1 MGILQNMPLSDIIKT
16 KRVFKTRYFNRWM
29 RKTELT
35 DAALCEAVREMLQG
49 LIDAHLGG
57 GLVKKRVGLGGRG
70 KRGGARTLVATYQNS
85 RWCFVFGF
93 EKNERDNIDVDA
105 VEAFQELATQLVMR
119 TNEELAIAVADGTL
133 KEICH
138 EH

>member
-70 KRGGARTLVATYQNS
+70 KRGGARTLVATYKTAD
-85 RWCFVFGF
+85 GF
-93 EKNERDNIDVDA
+93 LFSASK
-105 VEAFQELATQLVMR
+105 R
-119 TNEELAIAVADGTL
+119 TNGTTL
-133 KEICH
+133 MSMRWRLSKNSLRSSS
-138 EH
+138 

>member
-85 RWCFVFGF
+85 RWFFVFGF

-105 VEAFQELATQLVMR
+105 LEAFQELATQLFMR